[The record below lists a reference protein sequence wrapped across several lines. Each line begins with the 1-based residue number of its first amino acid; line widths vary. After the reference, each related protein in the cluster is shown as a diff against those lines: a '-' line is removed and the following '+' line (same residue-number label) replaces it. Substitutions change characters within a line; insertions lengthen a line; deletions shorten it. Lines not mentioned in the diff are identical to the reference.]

1 MSKFGVDTD
10 TRAISPF
17 AQTKS
22 AINSPDLVH
31 YYQGTTGELI
41 PLDSTLPLVPI
52 GQGDIVSIKIPHL
65 SLEGATTT
73 VKNTINNLK

>member
-52 GQGDIVSIKIPHL
+52 GQGDIVNFIVSIKIP
-65 SLEGATTT
+65 T
-73 VKNTINNLK
+73 VFVLCCIT